1 MTGRT
6 GSESWGRSDV
16 GEAVGINLVM
26 HSVPGPSGRHDHV
39 DRAAGPLAR
48 GYYALS
54 ARPCR
59 RAGRFKFTVHPTR
72 SLGWILCLQC
82 QADSSS
88 PDDACGRAF
97 SALRAGLPEAENVF
111 PVQANLLHAL
121 ARGHAVLLHVMPIRL
136 GFLR

>member
-16 GEAVGINLVM
+16 GEAVDINLVM
-26 HSVPGPSGRHDHV
+26 HLVPGPCCRHYHCHV

-48 GYYALS
+48 GYDALTATQS

-59 RAGRFKFTVHPTR
+59 WANRFKLTFHPTR
-72 SLGWILCLQC
+72 SLGWILCLQS
-82 QADSSS
+82 QADTSS

-97 SALRAGLPEAENVF
+97 SALRAGLPEAENVL
-111 PVQANLLHAL
+111 P
-121 ARGHAVLLHVMPIRL
+121 
-136 GFLR
+136 